1 MGRPSFVTRVV
12 PLAHLRGQTM
22 KSLLYIVA
30 LLAVSCVAATAQFQR
45 LPIPQ
50 YVGSMRW
57 AMSSPYGAVLV
68 TQRNVFV
75 APSLASTWRHCT
87 IAPFQRDLDVVGING
102 DTIDVLCTY
111 GTATQPQRGIMR
123 TTDWGMRWELRIQLD
138 ATVAELIAV
147 HPGGIVCRE
156 RADPALSNV
165 VVINPSDGGVS
176 RFSTPFPPGAVL
188 KGASNGDTVL
198 IGVASSEEPLGVV
211 AVWDLESQQQWS
223 TLRGQAHMRRAYDV
237 DGFTGRNTA
246 ILVVDGLLVGD
257 SSAGEVLTLPREID
271 AAMCIEPSHV
281 VYAFGEWLMSY
292 RDRLYRWVPRSRQWE
307 TAGGRGGSVDL
318 ALIADTLV
326 ITADGRYPVMGDA
339 SPFTTSFQSL
349 GPALTDASFAM
360 LRQAGQRAWVGD
372 HIVWRAGQTKRALV
386 RWIPTEL
393 NDYDVIPFDGNESA
407 RVVGYGS
414 VTSSSETWLAVPHLA
429 TIENGDSVVVPQ
441 GGVSGAGGEVALAA
455 GAGQDADVAVSTMRV
470 LRRPRGEAT
479 WQVVGSM
486 RGMPFADAVLV
497 GDTAWAMTIDPGL
510 TSEDNVLHVTVFA
523 GEREVTSLRE
533 VHRGRD
539 RSVYRWA
546 CSTPSGMLVH
556 VGNGLRLSNDIGQTW
571 VPVPLAAQEMVRP
584 VFVDGRLWS
593 AGLVSGQPVVLWSTN
608 GVLWRVMATPLPVDA
623 VPMAVAVNG
632 SHIVVS
638 TTTGVYQ
645 FVAAG
650 LSVQTNEPATEQE
663 HCGHLHA
670 IVDLAGRVVATHVT
684 SEAEAQDLPAG
695 LYIFVCR
702 QCIRSVL
709 VSNSGVAFVSSAKR
723 NSQREQR

>member
-1 MGRPSFVTRVV
+1 
-12 PLAHLRGQTM
+12 M

-30 LLAVSCVAATAQFQR
+30 LLGVSCVAATAQIQR

-87 IAPFQRDLDVVGING
+87 IAPFQRDIDLVGVIG
-102 DTIDVLCTY
+102 DTIDVLCTH
-111 GTATQPQRGIMR
+111 GTATQPQRAIMR
-123 TTDWGMRWELRIQLD
+123 TTDWGRRWELRFQLD

-176 RFSTPFPPGAVL
+176 RYSTPFPSDAVL
-188 KGASNGDTVL
+188 KGASNGDTLL
-198 IGVASSEEPLGVV
+198 IGVTLGEQALGIL
-211 AVWDLESQQQWS
+211 AVWDLDNQQQWS
-223 TLRGQAHMRRAYDV
+223 TLRGPTHMRRAYDV
-237 DGFTGRNTA
+237 DGRAGNKAVVLVTDG
-246 ILVVDGLLVGD
+246 LVVDGSD
-257 SSAGEVLTLPREID
+257 TSDVLALPRQID
-271 AAMCIEPSHV
+271 APMCIEPSHV
-281 VYAFGEWLMSY
+281 VYAFGEWLMTY

-307 TAGGRGGSVDL
+307 TAGGRGGTVDI
-318 ALIADTLV
+318 ALVGDTLLL
-326 ITADGRYPVMGDA
+326 AAEGRYPVMGEA
-339 SPFTTSFQSL
+339 SPFSAVYQSV
-349 GPALTDASFAM
+349 GPALTDASFA
-360 LRQAGQRAWVGD
+360 LVQQAGVYVWVSN
-372 HIVWRAGQTKRALV
+372 HNVWVDGQARRALV
-386 RWIPTEL
+386 RWMPADR
-393 NDYDVIPFDGNESA
+393 NVYDVIPFGGNESA
-407 RVVGYGS
+407 RVIGRGS
-414 VTSSSETWLAVPHLA
+414 VNSPATTWLAAPHLMSIA
-429 TIENGDSVVVPQ
+429 DDDSVVVPQ
-441 GGVSGAGGEVALAA
+441 GGITGAGGEVALAA
-455 GAGQDADVAVSTMRV
+455 GAGQEADVAVSSIRVMRRTRDEV
-470 LRRPRGEAT
+470 T
-479 WQVVGSM
+479 WHVVGSM
-486 RGMPFADAVLV
+486 RSMPFADAVLV
-497 GDTAWAMTIDPGL
+497 GDTVWAMSIDPGL
-510 TSEDNVLHVTVFA
+510 TSEDNVLHVTVIA

-546 CSTPSGMLVH
+546 CATPSGMLIH
-556 VGNGLRLSNDIGQTW
+556 VGNGLRLSNDDGQTW

-623 VPMAVAVNG
+623 VPTAVAVNG

-645 FVAAG
+645 LETAELSARVEGHTVA
-650 LSVQTNEPATEQE
+650 SE
-663 HCGHLHA
+663 HCGSLYA
-670 IVDLAGRVVATHVT
+670 IVDIGGRVVETHVT

-695 LYIFVCR
+695 LYMFVYR
-702 QCIRSVL
+702 QCISSVL
-709 VSNSGVAFVSSAKR
+709 VSNSGVAFLSSAKR